1 VRLAELRGLM
11 AGLPEPESQPAK
23 DPETRPAEPAR
34 RRPDFGDRL
43 AAAQAEGTP
52 RTKRRSQDS
61 DSARGSRSWGKQ
73 RPGREDEAGDG
84 AEAGNGAGAGER
96 REKKPVVDDRD
107 PAVRAKDICLT
118 LLTARPRTRTELKK
132 ALIKKEISEE
142 VAEQVLGRLDDVGLI
157 DDKAFAEM
165 YVRSRHAYQGIGKRA
180 LSIELRRKGVDDD
193 TAAEAVAAVDEE
205 AEEDRARQLVRK
217 RLPSMSS
224 ADHQAKIRRLVG
236 MLARKGYS
244 QGMAYRVV
252 KDELATIGE
261 ETSLLDHPE

>member
-11 AGLPEPESQPAK
+11 AGLPEPESQPVK

-43 AAAQAEGTP
+43 AAAQAEGMP
-52 RTKRRSQDS
+52 RSKRRSQDS